1 MAGDG
6 QLFLGFLMDLTR
18 PFLKWAGGKYR
29 LLDRLLPSIPGG
41 ARLVEPFVGSGAVFL
56 NAGFA
61 CYLLCDLNADLI
73 GLYRTLR
80 RDGERFIAEAR
91 ALFTPGNNTQEAFL
105 RLRETFNASSDAEER
120 SVLFLYLNRHSYNGL
135 VRYNSKGIYNV
146 PFGKYKAPYFPE
158 RELTAFLDK
167 LRGCDVTFA
176 VQDFRSTFAAL
187 RPGDVVYC
195 DPPLCAGFRHGEFY
209 QLHRRRVRRSGADR
223 SGLRGVR
230 RGEAGRA
237 RGPEQPRCAAYPR
250 ALCRCPAGIVP
261 GAAVHQLQRRTAR
274 GRARTSGGV
283 PMTSEQGGA
292 IANRQGNILEQQVR
306 QAFASHGFREV
317 AFAEYEKLASGSTL
331 PGVPVPDLLVR
342 RVPYQSIYGHRG
354 VTEFLAVSASRGLAI
369 RIECKWQQS
378 QGSVDEKFP
387 YLYLNCIQA
396 MPEREIILLI
406 DGNGY
411 KPARWHG
418 SSRLLLRRT
427 PS

>member
-29 LLDRLLPSIPGG
+29 LLDRLLPSIPAG

-61 CYLLCDLNADLI
+61 CYLLCDLNPDLI

-105 RLRETFNASSDAEER
+105 RLRETFNVSSDAEER

-195 DPPLCAGFRHGEFY
+195 DPPYAPVSATANFTSYTGCGF
-209 QLHRRRVRRSGADR
+209 
-223 SGLRGVR
+223 GVQ
-230 RGEAGRA
+230 
-237 RGPEQPRCAAYPR
+237 EQ
-250 ALCRCPAGIVP
+250 ID
-261 GAAVHQLQRRTAR
+261 
-274 GRARTSGGV
+274 
-283 PMTSEQGGA
+283 
-292 IANRQGNILEQQVR
+292 
-306 QAFASHGFREV
+306 
-317 AFAEYEKLASGSTL
+317 LASEASAAAKR
-331 PGVPVPDLLVR
+331 GVPVVLSNHDVPLIRELYADARLESFPVQRFISCNGAR
-342 RVPYQSIYGHRG
+342 RGAAR
-354 VTEFLAVSASRGLAI
+354 ELLAV
-369 RIECKWQQS
+369 
-378 QGSVDEKFP
+378 FP
-387 YLYLNCIQA
+387 
-396 MPEREIILLI
+396 
-406 DGNGY
+406 
-411 KPARWHG
+411 
-418 SSRLLLRRT
+418 
-427 PS
+427 